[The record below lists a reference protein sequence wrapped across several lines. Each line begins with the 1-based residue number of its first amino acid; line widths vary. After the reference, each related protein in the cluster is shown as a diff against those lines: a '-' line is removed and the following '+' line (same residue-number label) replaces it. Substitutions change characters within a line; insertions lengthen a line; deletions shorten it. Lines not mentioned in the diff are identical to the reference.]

1 MRKILLALG
10 LAFPLPALAA
20 SSFMPDASDL
30 WWNSSESG
38 WGVNVIQQSNV
49 LFATFFVYGPDSRA
63 RWYVAPDTRCPG
75 APADVQMVCSGP
87 LYETTGPVVT
97 SAAFDPSA
105 VNRRQVGTFTFVYS
119 RPNGAIISY
128 TVDGA
133 VTSKSVR
140 RQTWAAADI
149 TGEFHLNRVLRT
161 HRCGGVPNRGDEPS
175 INEPG
180 VMTVTQSGQTIQV
193 ATRPVAPATLACTYT
208 GTLSQEGRMSRV
220 EGTYSCNDGTS
231 APFTLSEIEV
241 SKWGFIGR
249 ISTFM
254 PGCFRHGHFGGTRVT
269 VEELPS

>member
-1 MRKILLALG
+1 MRRLFATLALM
-10 LAFPLPALAA
+10 LPLPGLAA
-20 SSFMPDASDL
+20 SSFSPDASDL

-38 WGVNVIQQSNV
+38 WGVNIIQQANV

-75 APADVQMVCSGP
+75 APADMEMVCSGP

-97 SAAFDPSA
+97 TASFNPAA
-105 VNRRQVGTFTFVYS
+105 VTRRQVGTFTFVYS
-119 RPNGAIISY
+119 RPNSAIVTY
-128 TVDGA
+128 TVDGSG
-133 VTSKSVR
+133 TSKPVR
-140 RQTWAAADI
+140 RQTWAANDI

-161 HRCGGVPNRGDEPS
+161 HRCGGVPNTGNEPS

-180 VMTVTQSGQTIQV
+180 IMTVTRTGEQV
-193 ATRPVAPATLACTYT
+193 RVTTRPVAPSTLACTYT
-208 GTLSQEGRMSRV
+208 GTFSQEGRMGRV
-220 EGTYSCNDGTS
+220 EGTFSCNDGSS

-249 ISTFM
+249 LSTFM
-254 PGCFRHGHFGGTRVT
+254 PGCFRHGHFGGTRAT